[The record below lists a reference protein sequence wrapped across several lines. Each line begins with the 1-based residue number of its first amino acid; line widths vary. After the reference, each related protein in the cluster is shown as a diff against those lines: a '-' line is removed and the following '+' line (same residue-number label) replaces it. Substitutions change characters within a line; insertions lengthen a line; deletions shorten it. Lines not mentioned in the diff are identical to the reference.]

1 MEKKKKNE
9 FRPKKHEI
17 EGNFN
22 YFSEEISKNIIEKI
36 ISFVISC
43 DLKKKVEDQYEEFSF
58 NLMKKTLDNIIE
70 ISHINHEKDD
80 FDIDNIEISTFI
92 KTNKS
97 DTDIKRYLLSKHN
110 IALENRNNIVEQDI
124 MKIADIP
131 KDFKTYMFLKNKKIE
146 DCLNKS
152 TNIEKNKY
160 LKKPKKVQYDIN
172 ISKSNFWNDIPCP
185 PVCDIDR
192 TSSRF
197 NTFIPIKESHQ
208 KIDSNITKGEENK
221 KNEEN
226 KNNEKNKSLYRY
238 KNFISKLSRNLSFF
252 KGVNESKFQD
262 ILFRKKKKTHIMVDL
277 PSYPIENIKIR
288 KENDEIINLRKERIE
303 MKIQMEKEKRKIELI
318 KMEKMKEEA
327 KKASIIRRGNVTFDN
342 EGNLLLINGITQ
354 DKLSKEFC
362 PVETKQKDIKEG
374 KSLGTNKKEI
384 IKMKKEAMKNII
396 YNEEDYNNNDSSHIK
411 SRSIDAYE
419 FRRYDDFFF
428 DRFNNKKLEPSGSN
442 FKLINPSVGVLIKEK
457 NLIKSG
463 GNDYYKEFH
472 KHSIDEFDKSSKGN
486 IELAKYDKKETQN
499 DSFKTTT
506 PNILKHLKINNLKK
520 KFDEKKADESSSIID
535 VIKNN
540 KNYFKRITRNIL
552 NKNKQNNLGNTSS
565 DGFFSNQNKKSML
578 SSSSQIILKN
588 KKFVN
593 LKQLL
598 FHDNKD
604 EFTNESYN
612 KLIKGNKSFSNLF
625 SRNKIQIALKQKNK
639 LLNIR
644 KMFYDIDK
652 FNKSI
657 ITGKATLGK
666 IFNNKKGMVLPKL
679 SKKNEETN
687 FKRNIINFIRERTK
701 KVIWD

>member
-1 MEKKKKNE
+1 
-9 FRPKKHEI
+9 
-17 EGNFN
+17 
-22 YFSEEISKNIIEKI
+22 
-36 ISFVISC
+36 
-43 DLKKKVEDQYEEFSF
+43 
-58 NLMKKTLDNIIE
+58 MKKTLDNIIE

-197 NTFIPIKESHQ
+197 NAFIPIKESHQ

-486 IELAKYDKKETQN
+486 IERAKYDKKETQN
-499 DSFKTTT
+499 DSFKTVT

-520 KFDEKKADESSSIID
+520 KFDEKNADESSSIID

-593 LKQLL
+593 LKQSL

-657 ITGKATLGK
+657 ITGKVTLER